1 MPQVYLR
8 TRSFTFVPVSR
19 AATETKNLM
28 AVKKGMRIVA
38 VAMENKILTST
49 ADTLSLRVASAGGGA
64 SAGLQAAMDLST
76 TAVAAIVGGV
86 GADLAT
92 SGGFL
97 VTADSTLDAV
107 YTAVG
112 GGGTIDANVR
122 IGITF
127 SVDPVVAGLT
137 LG

>member
-8 TRSFTFVPVSR
+8 TRTFTFTPVAR
-19 AATETKNLM
+19 ATTETKNLM

-38 VAMENKILTST
+38 VAQENKIATST
-49 ADTLSLRVASAGGGA
+49 ANTLSLRVSSAGGGA

-76 TAVAAIVGGV
+76 TAVAAIVAGV

-97 VTADSTLDAV
+97 VTADGTLDAV

-112 GGGTIDANVR
+112 GGGSIDAIVR
-122 IGITF
+122 IGVTW